1 MKTFMEKEEKLN
13 LALGKLKNLKLT
25 NPKVK
30 ELTENL
36 FNQKNQLEIEKHE
49 IEEKY
54 KLLQDD
60 YGKLKIRIKEQHPDK
75 VLAVSPRRSDFKSL
89 ERKLHKMFKDK
100 RVLKYEVFRN
110 LNKDDIKVI
119 MNELGNKINVDI

>member
-60 YGKLKIRIKEQHPDK
+60 YGKLKIRIKEQNQSQRKKELQFNEKIDELNQETDNLLEEIDK
-75 VLAVSPRRSDFKSL
+75 WQ
-89 ERKLHKMFKDK
+89 M
-100 RVLKYEVFRN
+100 
-110 LNKDDIKVI
+110 
-119 MNELGNKINVDI
+119 

>member
-13 LALGKLKNLKLT
+13 LALQKLKNLKLK

-36 FNQKNQLEIEKHE
+36 FNQKNQLEIEKQE

-60 YGKLKIRIKEQHPDK
+60 YGKLKIRIKEQNQSQRKKELQFNEKIDELNQETDNLLEEIDK
-75 VLAVSPRRSDFKSL
+75 W
-89 ERKLHKMFKDK
+89 EM
-100 RVLKYEVFRN
+100 
-110 LNKDDIKVI
+110 
-119 MNELGNKINVDI
+119 

>member
-54 KLLQDD
+54 KLLQDS
-60 YGKLKIRIKEQHPDK
+60 YC
-75 VLAVSPRRSDFKSL
+75 
-89 ERKLHKMFKDK
+89 
-100 RVLKYEVFRN
+100 
-110 LNKDDIKVI
+110 
-119 MNELGNKINVDI
+119 